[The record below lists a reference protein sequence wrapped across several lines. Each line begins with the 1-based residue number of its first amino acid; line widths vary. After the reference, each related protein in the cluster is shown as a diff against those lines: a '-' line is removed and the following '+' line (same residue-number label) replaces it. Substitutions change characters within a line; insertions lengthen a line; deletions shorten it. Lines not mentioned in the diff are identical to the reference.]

1 MTVAARSLVEL
12 AARLLGPDDREAVLG
27 DWAEAGQGSWRG
39 FLEVL
44 GLAIRRETALWNN
57 WRPWLA
63 AFGMAWPC
71 TLLLMGVSFSIGSM
85 YQRFAGPIACAKCSP
100 TVQEESVLLLCHVVL
115 LITCSWTVGFVV
127 GSGSR
132 RTLWVSGVLCLIP
145 CVYCLSLFHETS
157 LSRLCLL
164 LFLPPTILGVRRSL
178 RITPIKPGAAIVLA
192 AAVTVLMFFAWRS
205 RALGVLNWALMAPVG
220 YMVLLAWRPARQVA
234 GRGA

>member
-27 DWAEAGQGSWRG
+27 DWAEAGQGPWRG
-39 FLEVL
+39 LVEIL
-44 GLAIRRETALWNN
+44 GLAIRRETTLWNN

-71 TLLLMGVSFSIGSM
+71 TLLLMGVSFSIGCT
-85 YQRFAGPIACAKCSP
+85 YQRLAGPTACAKCSP
-100 TVQEESVLLLCHVVL
+100 TGQEESLLLLCHVVL
-115 LITCSWTVGFVV
+115 LITWSWIVGFVV
-127 GSGSR
+127 GSVSR

-164 LFLPPTILGVRRSL
+164 LFLPPAILGVRHSL

-205 RALGVLNWALMAPVG
+205 RALWVPNWALMAPVG